1 MCAKCKTKRRCTKK
15 FSIQKCPKI
24 LVLHLKRFSQSRARS
39 KLNTDVDFP
48 IENLRLDQLNDILSE
63 SYEGKSSFL
72 SLLLSHTSSG
82 HIPSYNLIGVSNHSG
97 TAYSGHYT
105 AQCKHPYTNQWHEF
119 NDSSVYSLSDPTR
132 MISSNAYVLFYE
144 QN

>member
-1 MCAKCKTKRRCTKK
+1 MCAKCKTKRRCSKK

-39 KLNTDVDFP
+39 KLNTHVDFP

-63 SYEGKSSFL
+63 SFEGKSSL
-72 SLLLSHTSSG
+72 SPSG
-82 HIPSYNLIGVSNHSG
+82 AAIPSYNLIGVSNHSG
-97 TAYSGHYT
+97 TVYSGHYT

-119 NDSSVYSLSDPTR
+119 NDSSVYSLNDPTQ